1 MCKKAWIR
9 RESERI
15 WVDKRHY
22 AEVAEKRVRSECNEG
37 IKAVSRADDREG
49 GPPHQAVFKG
59 MVTAPLPRAYS
70 TTEER
75 HEF

>member
-49 GPPHQAVFKG
+49 GTPSGGVQG
-59 MVTAPLPRAYS
+59 MVTRPLPRACS